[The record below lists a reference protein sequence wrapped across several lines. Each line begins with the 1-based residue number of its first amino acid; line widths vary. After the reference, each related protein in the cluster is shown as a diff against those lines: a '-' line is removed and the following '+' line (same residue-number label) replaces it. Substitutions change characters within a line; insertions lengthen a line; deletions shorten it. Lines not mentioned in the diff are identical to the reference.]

1 MMDDNVP
8 EVPLQPCVDGEATS
22 SGIHGGHILTVV
34 DLFENLF
41 GSVVPMI
48 VVQMLSYE
56 CVWLYCAI
64 RVHFR
69 HIHVVNK
76 VD

>member
-1 MMDDNVP
+1 MVDNVP

-22 SGIHGGHILTVV
+22 SGIHGGYILAVV

-41 GSVVPMI
+41 GSVVPMV
-48 VVQMLSYE
+48 VVQMLPYE
-56 CVWLYCAI
+56 SVWLYGTI

-69 HIHVVNK
+69 HVHVINK